1 MTRHTHPAH
10 ENGAALLTVL
20 LLVAVMAVLA
30 AAALERLKIGTRLTA
45 NGAAIEQARAY
56 AMAAETVA
64 LYRIGDLIQRDAART
79 TLVGN
84 WAGQPT
90 NFPID
95 GGIASARVDDGGN
108 CFNLNSLVDKTS
120 EGWLIAR
127 PLAIGQFARL
137 MTLADVAGRDA
148 DAIAAAAADWI
159 DSDAAPFPGGAED
172 AAYTNARI
180 TYLPANTM
188 MADTSEL
195 RAVAGVTPALYA
207 RLRPFVC
214 ALPVTDLSAINVN
227 TLRRD
232 QALLLA
238 MLVPT
243 LDVSR
248 AASVV
253 AARPELGWD
262 SLATFWNLPQ
272 LAAASAVG
280 EERAQVKLSTRWFD
294 LTLNVELA
302 GAEIEEH
309 ALIDASQKPAKLARR
324 SYGEPS

>member
-1 MTRHTHPAH
+1 MTRPPKH
-10 ENGAALLTVL
+10 EEGAALLTVM

-45 NGAAIEQARAY
+45 NSGAIEQARAY

-64 LYRIGDLIQRDAART
+64 RFRIGDLIQRDAART

-95 GGIASARVDDGGN
+95 GGVATARLDDGGN
-108 CFNLNSLVDKTS
+108 CFNLNSLVEKGPDGTLTAKS
-120 EGWLIAR
+120 
-127 PLAIGQFARL
+127 LAVGQFARL
-137 MTLADVAGRDA
+137 MTLLEVFGRDA
-148 DAIAAAAADWI
+148 DSLAAATADWI
-159 DSDAAPFPGGAED
+159 DSDAAPLAGGAED
-172 AAYTNARI
+172 TAYADAATP
-180 TYLPANTM
+180 YLPANM
-188 MADTSEL
+188 LMADTSEL

-207 RLRPFVC
+207 RLRPYVC

-232 QALLLA
+232 QAPLLA
-238 MLVPT
+238 MVVPT
-243 LDVSR
+243 LDVAR

-253 AARPELGWD
+253 EARPELGWE

-272 LAAASAVG
+272 LASAPAVG
-280 EERAQVKLSTRWFD
+280 EARGQVKLATRWFN
-294 LTLNVELA
+294 LALNIELA
-302 GAEIEEH
+302 GAELEEH
-309 ALIDASQKPAKLARR
+309 ALVDAALKPAKLVRR